1 MRYGRILG
9 AMGAFL
15 LGSSSAMAGV
25 VVTSTYTKLDVHQT
39 NPMTIYADSDRLKV
53 VTPEATVIYRG
64 DTNRMWVIMP
74 QQRSYMEMTPETL
87 QQLAGAQNQLA
98 AAQSALQERLA
109 QMPPQQRA
117 MMEQML
123 AGHGLGGLS
132 ALAGAP
138 SSGTPQIA
146 FAKVGGG
153 KTVARWNCDNYTKT
167 VNGQKEE
174 DVCIVPVSAT
184 GLAAADFQVLER
196 FSAFIQP
203 ILSSPLVPKMDYMDW
218 SGMNKAIGFP
228 GLPLDTTIYTQ
239 GRPTIQHAVST
250 IERTN
255 IPAGTYDL
263 PAGLTKRDLPGMPR

>member
-153 KTVARWNCDNYTKT
+153 KTVAR
-167 VNGQKEE
+167 
-174 DVCIVPVSAT
+174 
-184 GLAAADFQVLER
+184 
-196 FSAFIQP
+196 
-203 ILSSPLVPKMDYMDW
+203 
-218 SGMNKAIGFP
+218 
-228 GLPLDTTIYTQ
+228 
-239 GRPTIQHAVST
+239 
-250 IERTN
+250 
-255 IPAGTYDL
+255 
-263 PAGLTKRDLPGMPR
+263 